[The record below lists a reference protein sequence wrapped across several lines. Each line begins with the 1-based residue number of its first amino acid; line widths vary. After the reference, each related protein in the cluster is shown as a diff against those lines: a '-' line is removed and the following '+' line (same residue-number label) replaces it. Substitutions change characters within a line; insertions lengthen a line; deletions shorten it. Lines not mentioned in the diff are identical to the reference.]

1 MNYYRVPDILEQAKF
16 VHGPRDLFTRYF
28 EVADETAR
36 DLGVRLRL
44 CWDFDRL
51 IALNKQYRDCWPALP
66 PIFDP
71 ELSTLTPD
79 TAFWI
84 EGVDEF
90 GHTVATSAGRLYD
103 HGDRSLADDLRS
115 LRIFYDDPEP
125 HLAAGEKVKVM
136 APSAEH
142 IFGRVM
148 YSGAVWV
155 RPDYRR
161 HGFTRIIPRLTR
173 AYAMTQWNTPVF
185 WMVIA
190 QELDKGGVTRAYGS
204 WHLDGRIAVHFPS
217 LRDDAELLFG
227 LMGQTT
233 LIRDI
238 VSSVYDTA
246 VGTSRWTET
255 PMISRSLPAE
265 RQGMSTRS

>member
-1 MNYYRVPDILEQAKF
+1 MNYYHVPTILEQASF
-16 VHGPRDLFTRYF
+16 THGPRDLFAQYF
-28 EVADETAR
+28 QLADETTR

-51 IALNKQYRDCWPALP
+51 MDLNRQYRDSWPALP

-71 ELSTLTPD
+71 THNTLGPD
-79 TAFWI
+79 IAFWV

-90 GHTVATSAGRLYD
+90 GHTVVTSAARLYD
-103 HGDRSLADDLRS
+103 HGDKSLADDLRS
-115 LRIFYDDPEP
+115 LRVFYDDPTP
-125 HLAAGEKVKVM
+125 HAEAGDSIDVM

-142 IFGRVM
+142 IFGRAM

-190 QELDKGGVTRAYGS
+190 QDLDKGGVTRAYGS
-204 WHLDGRIAVHFPS
+204 WHLDGRIAVHLPS
-217 LRDDAELLFG
+217 LQKHSELLFG

-238 VSSVYDTA
+238 ASSVYDTA

-255 PMISRSLPAE
+255 PMMSRSSPLE
-265 RQGMSTRS
+265 RHGMSTRS